1 MIPVPVAAQVID
13 KARNA
18 SRVVQAGAQTIP
30 MPAPRWK
37 YPRLTSSQYQH
48 EMCGRQR
55 QPRTCPV
62 VLSACTDRRRGA
74 EYVFGIYATCARK
87 NAVGGPGPFTA
98 RAAHGAIRKMILNE

>member
-1 MIPVPVAAQVID
+1 MID

-18 SRVVQAGAQTIP
+18 SRVVQAGAQMTS
-30 MPAPRWK
+30 ATLK
-37 YPRLTSSQYQH
+37 YPRLTSSHEYQH

-55 QPRTCPV
+55 QPRTCSV

-74 EYVFGIYATCARK
+74 EYVFGTYATCARK
-87 NAVGGPGPFTA
+87 NAVGDPGPFTA